1 MHSSCYISDRV
12 NFDASSVLGWRMRE
26 AEATVGAPVTQGGV
40 LELPIAGSVATVVEA
55 QEGVPPP
62 PRVHLQEGGLG
73 AVHAGQQP
81 CSAATDPR
89 TIIWSARS

>member
-1 MHSSCYISDRV
+1 
-12 NFDASSVLGWRMRE
+12 MRRQVRE
-26 AEATVGAPVTQGGV
+26 IAAIVGAPVPQGGV
-40 LELPIAGSVATVVEA
+40 LKLAVAGAVAAVVEA

-89 TIIWSARS
+89 SVIRSAVS